1 MMNKKIVI
9 ACHSILESFSKEEVE
24 KVVEVLNHFNK
35 TCKEESRAACLLKG
49 CKDSDSPIEK
59 EIEPYLGQQTIVEN
73 FSKRAAASYSGP
85 SQATCSK
92 CGAPL

>member
-1 MMNKKIVI
+1 MNKKIII
-9 ACHSILESFSKEEVE
+9 ACHSILKAFSKAEVD
-24 KVVEVLNHFNK
+24 KIIEVLSYFNK
-35 TCKEESRAACLLKG
+35 KCKEESRAACLLHG
-49 CKDSDSPIEK
+49 CKNTDSPIEK
-59 EIEPYLGQQTIVEN
+59 EIQQHLGEETIVEN